1 MYCSS
6 NGLEMIRVKS
16 ETVRHIL
23 NLGIEWSIVRN
34 DGKNITTKSSIKII
48 LAFSLNLSSD
58 QIAV

>member
-1 MYCSS
+1 
-6 NGLEMIRVKS
+6 MIRVKS

-23 NLGIEWSIVRN
+23 NLGIHEWSIVRN